1 VQFDLSDAIGASVRQ
16 GAPLSEHTTFRIGGP
31 ARYLVITRSAEQ
43 LVRALLA
50 AHQRTL
56 RCQVLG
62 QGSNVLFSDE
72 GFDGLVVV
80 CRFDQVEVDGRRIW
94 AEGGASWSKVAALAA
109 RHGLAGLAFAAGI
122 PGTIGGALHGNAGA
136 FGRAIGD
143 CLVEAVLVAPDGA
156 SRRRVGPEELK
167 LDYRSTALGQTGE
180 VVESLTLELEEG
192 DRAAI
197 WEEMEQHL
205 EHRRA
210 RIPPL
215 ELPSAGSFFRN
226 LPPPAAGEQRQAA
239 GKLLDQCACRGLRV
253 GDAQVYERHA
263 NIIVNLGHATAKQ
276 VLTLVEEMQRRVR
289 ERFGLQLVPEVKIFA
304 HPRRSST
311 APPSLPP
318 VKIAR

>member
-1 VQFDLSDAIGASVRQ
+1 MQFELSDAIGAPVRQ
-16 GAPLSEHTTFRIGGP
+16 MAPLSEHTTFRIGGP
-31 ARYLVITRSAEQ
+31 ARYLVIARSGEQ

-50 AHQRTL
+50 ARQRDL

-80 CRFDQVEVDGRRIW
+80 CRFAQVEVAGRRIW
-94 AEGGASWSKVAALAA
+94 AEGGASWARVAALAA

-136 FGRAIGD
+136 FGRSIGD
-143 CLVEAVLVAPDGA
+143 CLVEAVLVAPDGT
-156 SRRRVGPEELK
+156 SRRQVAPEELK
-167 LDYRSTALGQTGE
+167 LDYRSTALAQTGE
-180 VVESLTLELEEG
+180 VVESMTLELEEG

-197 WEEMEQHL
+197 WAEMERNL
-205 EHRRA
+205 EHRRT

-226 LPPPAAGEQRQAA
+226 LPPPAPGEQRLAA
-239 GKLLDQCACRGLRV
+239 GKLLDECGCRGLRV

-263 NIIVNLGHATAKQ
+263 NIIVNLGHATARQ

-304 HPRRSST
+304 RPRRSA

-318 VKIAR
+318 VKLGN